1 MDRYVECDCGWSS
14 RGPEDEVVADCIAH
28 GREVH
33 RMDLSREQVLAAA
46 KPADDPELGAG
57 RRWRGRAGG
66 PAAVWDEGAAANA
79 NPTRRP

>member
-46 KPADDPELGAG
+46 KPADDSE
-57 RRWRGRAGG
+57 
-66 PAAVWDEGAAANA
+66 
-79 NPTRRP
+79 